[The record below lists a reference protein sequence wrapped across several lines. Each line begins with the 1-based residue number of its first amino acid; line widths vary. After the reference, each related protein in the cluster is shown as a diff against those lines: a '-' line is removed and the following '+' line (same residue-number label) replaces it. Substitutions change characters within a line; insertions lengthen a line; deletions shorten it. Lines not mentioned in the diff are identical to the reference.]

1 MNKPKSLLMK
11 INSNSVLIALVLLFG
26 NALAQDPVVFFKTN
40 CTSCH
45 TIGGGRL
52 TGPDLQNMADRRD
65 TAWLQEFIL
74 DPPAMINRGDPAATQ
89 LLQDFRGVI
98 MPKVNG
104 VNPGL
109 VQALINLIT
118 AESALEKSQFIG
130 LQLSDRPLTAVDVAM
145 GDSLFSGLRAFADGG
160 HACIGCHRTQ
170 GLGLLGGGLLGPD
183 LTQVYGRLGG
193 RKALAS
199 WLSSP
204 ISPTMQPIFNARPID
219 GEEILALVAYFESS
233 ATELAVITTTQDFH
247 YLLAGLLGTI
257 FLLVLFDII
266 WGRRLRSVRRALV
279 KGKA

>member
-1 MNKPKSLLMK
+1 MK
-11 INSNSVLIALVLLFG
+11 INTISLLITLVLLVDNVQG
-26 NALAQDPVVFFKTN
+26 QDPVVFFKSN

-45 TIGGGRL
+45 TVGGGRL
-52 TGPDLQNMADRRD
+52 TGPDLKNIEERRD
-65 TAWLQEFIL
+65 AAWLQEFIL
-74 DPPAMINRGDPAATQ
+74 DPPAMINNGDPTAVQ

-130 LQLSDRPLTAVDVAM
+130 LQLSDRPLTVIDVAK
-145 GDSLFSGLRAFADGG
+145 GDSLFSGLRAFAGGG

-183 LTQVYGRLGG
+183 LTRVYGRLGG

-204 ISPTMQPIFNARPID
+204 ISPTMQPIFNDRPIE

-233 ATELAVITTTQDFH
+233 ATALAVITSTQDFH
-247 YLLAGLLGTI
+247 FLVAGLLGTI

-266 WGRRLRSVRRALV
+266 WGGRLRSVRRALV

>member
-1 MNKPKSLLMK
+1 MKIKTISLL
-11 INSNSVLIALVLLFG
+11 ITLVLLIG
-26 NALAQDPVVFFKTN
+26 NVQAQDPVVFFKSN

-45 TIGGGRL
+45 TVGGGRL
-52 TGPDLQNMADRRD
+52 TGPDLKNIEERRD
-65 TAWLQEFIL
+65 AAWLQEFIL
-74 DPPAMINRGDPAATQ
+74 DPPAMINNGDPTAVQ

-130 LQLSDRPLTAVDVAM
+130 LQLSDRPLTAGDVAM

-160 HACIGCHRTQ
+160 YACIGCHRTQ

-183 LTQVYGRLGG
+183 LTRVYGRLGG
-193 RKALAS
+193 RRALAS

-233 ATELAVITTTQDFH
+233 ATELAVITATQDFH

>member
-1 MNKPKSLLMK
+1 MKIKTISLL
-11 INSNSVLIALVLLFG
+11 ITLVLLIG
-26 NALAQDPVVFFKTN
+26 NVQAQDPVVFFKSN

-45 TIGGGRL
+45 TVGGGRL
-52 TGPDLQNMADRRD
+52 TGPDLKNIEERRD
-65 TAWLQEFIL
+65 AAWLQEFIL
-74 DPPAMINRGDPAATQ
+74 DPPAMINNGDPTAVQ

-130 LQLSDRPLTAVDVAM
+130 LQLSDRPLTAIDVAM
-145 GDSLFSGLRAFADGG
+145 GDSLFSGLRAFAGGG
-160 HACIGCHRTQ
+160 HSCIGCHRTQ

-204 ISPTMQPIFNARPID
+204 ISPTMQPIFNDRPIE
-219 GEEILALVAYFESS
+219 GGEILALVAYFESS
-233 ATELAVITTTQDFH
+233 ATALAVITSTQDFH
-247 YLLAGLLGTI
+247 FLVAGLLGTI

-266 WGRRLRSVRRALV
+266 WAGRLRSVRRALV

>member
-1 MNKPKSLLMK
+1 MK
-11 INSNSVLIALVLLFG
+11 INTISPLIALVLLVG
-26 NALAQDPVVFFKTN
+26 KVQGQDPVVFFKSN
-40 CTSCH
+40 CASCH
-45 TIGGGRL
+45 TVGGGRL
-52 TGPDLQNMADRRD
+52 TGPDLKNIAERRD
-65 TAWLQEFIL
+65 AAWLEEFIL
-74 DPPAMINRGDPAATQ
+74 DPPAMINSGDPTATQ
-89 LLQDFRGVI
+89 LLRDFRGVI

-109 VQALINLIT
+109 IQALINLIT

-130 LQLSDRPLTAVDVAM
+130 LQLSDRPLTAADVAM
-145 GDSLFSGLRAFADGG
+145 GDSLFSGLRPFESGG
-160 HACIGCHRTQ
+160 HACMGCHRTQ
-170 GLGLLGGGLLGPD
+170 GIGLLGGGLLGPD

-204 ISPTMQPIFNARPID
+204 ISPTMQPIFNTTPLD

-233 ATELAVITTTQDFH
+233 ATQLAVITSTQDFH
-247 YLLAGLLGTI
+247 YLVAGLLGTI